1 MAFEAEIAAMTQVGT
16 VLEPLDEAGR
26 SRVLQWAVA
35 HFLNKGLS
43 PQSNREHSIALGS
56 GGTPSGTSTYDSF
69 AELFEA
75 AAASTEREK
84 ALVAAFWVQVSQS
97 QPSFGS
103 QPLNDALKDL
113 GHGVGNITDA
123 LTALKDDRPA
133 LILQLKKS
141 GSSKQA
147 RKTYKLTQE
156 GIRRVQDMINKVPAA
171 NPSE

>member
-1 MAFEAEIAAMTQVGT
+1 MTFQIDIAAMTQVGT
-16 VLEPLDEAGR
+16 ALEPLDDAAR
-26 SRVLQWAVA
+26 SRVLQWAIA
-35 HFLNKGLS
+35 QFLTKGLI
-43 PQSNREHSIALGS
+43 PQSIREPSSGIGS
-56 GGTPSGTSTYDSF
+56 SAPGSNSTYDSF

-84 ALVAAFWVQVSQS
+84 ALVAAYWVQVNQS

-123 LTALKDDRPA
+123 LTSLKDERPA

-156 GIRRVQDMINKVPAA
+156 GIRRVQDMINKVPDENA
-171 NPSE
+171 SE